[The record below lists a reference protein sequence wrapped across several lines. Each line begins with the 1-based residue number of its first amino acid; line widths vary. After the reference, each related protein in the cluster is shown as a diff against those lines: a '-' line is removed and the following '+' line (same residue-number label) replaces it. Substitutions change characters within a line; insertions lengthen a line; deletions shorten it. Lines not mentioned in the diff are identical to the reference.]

1 MKFSVGS
8 GFPEK
13 MRITSAGN
21 VGINTTTPFEK
32 LQTNGNIYAE
42 NRIISAD
49 ATNANQNLLTQADI
63 KISNQNDIYGNLTKV
78 IISPYEAAY
87 TSDGTGSSTIRLDS
101 ETAMTPGAIHT
112 FSVYYKDLIGSIS
125 IDLYD
130 VVPSGSYTSATGT
143 TSAPASGRLYGY
155 AQKASTGAGAGYNF
169 VDINLTNNGSVTLLN
184 PKVET
189 GKVVTEFIATT
200 EEEGIP
206 QTLTTNNLRATGSI
220 QMGADDTTASAAKV
234 GTMRYRTGTEYV
246 EVTGVDL
253 ADGWTFTS
261 GWNAFGG
268 GTSITNS
275 TTFVSESGQGIY
287 AGLGLTTSKTY
298 KVVIAG
304 TQPSGGYISIK
315 AGTTGTLFGNIS
327 EQSFDKVLY
336 ATLTTVSGNT
346 NSFYIRLADHASNTS
361 IVITK
366 LEIQEVT
373 EEDASY
379 ADMCMQTGSS
389 TYEWVNIVRNTY

>member
-1 MKFSVGS
+1 MAEIKKISTEFQLLDKFLDTSGDAGTSGQILSSTATGINWVSGS
-8 GFPEK
+8 SLPGGPYLPLSAGSSYPLTGGLYIPSYIYHTGDTNTLFGFGGQDLFIINTGGGRRLTVTNTEATFENNL
-13 MRITSAGN
+13 IIDGN
-21 VGINTTTPFEK
+21 VGI
-32 LQTNGNIYAE
+32 
-42 NRIISAD
+42 
-49 ATNANQNLLTQADI
+49 
-63 KISNQNDIYGNLTKV
+63 
-78 IISPYEAAY
+78 
-87 TSDGTGSSTIRLDS
+87 
-101 ETAMTPGAIHT
+101 
-112 FSVYYKDLIGSIS
+112 
-125 IDLYD
+125 
-130 VVPSGSYTSATGT
+130 GT
-143 TSAPASGRLYGY
+143 TSPQSKL
-155 AQKASTGAGAGYNF
+155 QVAGG
-169 VDINLTNNGSVTLLN
+169 
-184 PKVET
+184 
-189 GKVVTEFIATT
+189 
-200 EEEGIP
+200 
-206 QTLTTNNLRATGSI
+206 I
-220 QMGADDTTASAAKV
+220 QMADDTATASATKV

-275 TTFVSESGQGIY
+275 TTFVSQSGQGIY

-373 EEDASY
+373 AEDASY
-379 ADMCMQTGSS
+379 ADMCMQTGAS